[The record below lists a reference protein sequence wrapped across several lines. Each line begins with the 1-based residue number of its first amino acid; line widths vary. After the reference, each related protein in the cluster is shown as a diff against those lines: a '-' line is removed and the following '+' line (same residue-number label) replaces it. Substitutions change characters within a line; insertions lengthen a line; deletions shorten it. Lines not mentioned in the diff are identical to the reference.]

1 MKPARIPA
9 LADQAEINPRDP
21 IPPELRDNALVSFV
35 PMQAVSELTATVE
48 SRLTR
53 PLREV
58 RKGYT
63 RFRSGDV
70 LFAKITPCME
80 NGKAALTANLENNIG
95 FGSTEFHVIRPNEPK
110 TARLLWYFVRRPS
123 FRSAAKQQMRGAA
136 GQQRV
141 PEEFV
146 ASSPGINPAVLA
158 DQRRIVEILDLAD
171 ELRRR
176 RREAVE
182 IARRIPTA
190 AFHTAFDGVLDLF
203 KPSTVEQVFDDTSRM
218 GPRLPRTTYLSSGR
232 FPVID
237 QGADMVAGFTDRTE
251 DLYTGPLPVVLFGD
265 HTRVFKLIRHPFA
278 IGADGVRLLAPR
290 SGWLAEFA
298 FQQCRMLDIPSAG
311 YSRHFKFLREQAFF
325 HASPA
330 KQSLFAEAFREHE
343 SILENQIAAQNHLD
357 SLFTTLLERAFAG
370 GLTREGRSG
379 TMRETLQEME
389 IQSRRQP

>member
-1 MKPARIPA
+1 MTAFRTEPLGRIAPAESRRQLAPLPNPCWLLNLDQIERDTGYLTGRTQIDPA
-9 LADQAEINPRDP
+9 LSSASTHQFTPDHVLYSKLRPNLNKVVCPDESGLCTTELVRLKPDP
-21 IPPELRDNALVSFV
+21 SKPDRKFLTYFLRSPAFV
-35 PMQAVSELTATVE
+35 GFASQAVAGAKMP
-48 SRLTR
+48 RL
-53 PLREV
+53 
-58 RKGYT
+58 
-63 RFRSGDV
+63 
-70 LFAKITPCME
+70 MM
-80 NGKAALTANLENNIG
+80 NQ
-95 FGSTEFHVIRPNEPK
+95 
-110 TARLLWYFVRRPS
+110 LWDFP
-123 FRSAAKQQMRGAA
+123 
-136 GQQRV
+136 V
-141 PEEFV
+141 PV
-146 ASSPGINPAVLA
+146 PPPA

-357 SLFTTLLERAFAG
+357 TLFTTLLERAFAG